1 MNPIS
6 SPLLTDHYQL
16 TMLESYL
23 QQGMQETAVFE
34 LFFRKLP
41 PTRNFLVAAGLEQ
54 ALEFLENLRFSAG
67 ELAWLK
73 PRFGPALINY
83 LEQFRFTG
91 DVHAMPEGTLFF
103 PDEPILRITAPLPQA
118 QFVES
123 RLINLLHFETLI
135 ASKAARSVLA
145 APGKLLVDFGMRRA
159 HGAEAALL
167 AARAS
172 YLAGFSGTSTV
183 LAAAIYG
190 MPSFGTV
197 AHSYIQA
204 HTDET
209 AAFEHLVRCYPKNS
223 TLLIDTYDTEAA
235 AIKVVTLA
243 RKLAQDGIE
252 VSGVRLDSG
261 DLGMHAR
268 RVRRI
273 LDEGG
278 LEKTRIFASGNLNE
292 NRVHELISSGAPI
305 DGFGLGTALDVSSD
319 APALDCAYKLQ
330 EYAGKARRKRS
341 EGKATWPGRKQVY
354 RKYDPDGRAVRD
366 VVALEKD
373 DLHEG
378 KPLIVPMMRNGQRI
392 DGINGNRKLEAIRR
406 QTVANYAR
414 LPEPLRLLETASA
427 YPVEISASLQAL
439 AKKVD
444 DECGPI
450 TSTRNLRI

>member
-1 MNPIS
+1 MNPLS

-23 QQGMQETAVFE
+23 QQGMRETAVFE

-41 PTRNFLVAAGLEQ
+41 PTRNFLMAAGLEQ
-54 ALEFLENLRFSAG
+54 ALEFLENLHFSAG
-67 ELAWLK
+67 ELTWLK
-73 PRFGPALINY
+73 ARFGPALVNY

-91 DVHAMPEGTLFF
+91 DVDAMPEGTLFF

-123 RLINLLHFETLI
+123 RIINLLHFETLI
-135 ASKAARSVLA
+135 ASKAARSVLV

-209 AAFEHLVRCYPKNS
+209 AAFEHLVRCHPKNS

-235 AIKVVTLA
+235 AIKVVALA
-243 RKLAQDGIE
+243 RKLAPEGIE

-273 LDEGG
+273 LDEGR

-292 NRVHELISSGAPI
+292 NRVHELISSGSPI
-305 DGFGLGTALDVSSD
+305 DGFGVGTALDVSSD

-354 RKYDPDGRAVRD
+354 RKYDPNGQAMRD
-366 VVALEKD
+366 VIALEKD
-373 DLHEG
+373 DSHEG
-378 KPLIVPMMRNGQRI
+378 EPLIVPVMRNGRRIEGI
-392 DGINGNRKLEAIRR
+392 DGNGKLEAIRR
-406 QTVANYAR
+406 RTVANYAR
-414 LPEPLRLLETASA
+414 LPEPLRSLETASA
-427 YPVEISASLQAL
+427 YPVEISPSLQAL
-439 AKKVD
+439 AKQVD
-444 DECGPI
+444 DECGLI
-450 TSTRNLRI
+450 TSTRNLCV